1 MFHEIR
7 NQRKPPCSKCTTR
20 GLCLAL
26 ISAGFCVFSTPS
38 RAPTPTSR
46 GGAPSPRVIASGWLS
61 VCWLVRAT
69 ASERPETRK
78 KGLYLRG
85 CRPFLFFGGSAPR
98 ITSPAIPVRTPA
110 TVIHTAFLRD
120 LCIIIL
126 IFNQIFILRTCKFFS
141 KGIEIETRNTKN
153 KNSESSQ

>member
-7 NQRKPPCSKCTTR
+7 NQTKPPCSTLTTR

-26 ISAGFCVFSTPS
+26 ISVGFCVFSTPS

-78 KGLYLRG
+78 KVCISGDAGLSCFSEVRRRG
-85 CRPFLFFGGSAPR
+85 IGRRIRNFISLSYKLLNLSEKSSSISGSPF
-98 ITSPAIPVRTPA
+98 VRTC
-110 TVIHTAFLRD
+110 HNRAF
-120 LCIIIL
+120 
-126 IFNQIFILRTCKFFS
+126 
-141 KGIEIETRNTKN
+141 
-153 KNSESSQ
+153 